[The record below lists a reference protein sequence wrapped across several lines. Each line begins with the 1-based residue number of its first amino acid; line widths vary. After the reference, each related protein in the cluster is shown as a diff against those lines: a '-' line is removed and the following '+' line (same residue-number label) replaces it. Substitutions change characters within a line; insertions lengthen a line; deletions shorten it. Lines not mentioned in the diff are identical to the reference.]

1 MLLPGSPMNRLQKQ
15 HLVTK
20 SYFFR
25 FGVPIGLHSP
35 QRESDF
41 TVDRGTRTD
50 IRKTDRDR
58 QG

>member
-1 MLLPGSPMNRLQKQ
+1 MNWLKKQ
-15 HLVTK
+15 YLVTK
-20 SYFFR
+20 LYFFI

-41 TVDRGTRTD
+41 TVERGTRTD